1 MDSERQTPTPAEQV
15 ARLYEQAEAQAA
27 KASESFVASQGFGW
41 MLGRTAENVAAL
53 TKLGADTMDMVLRN
67 LRLAGRRDIVRL
79 ARQLARNEDKLER
92 VLQEVEALRDGLERS
107 GEGRGELSAHGGI
120 GNGRAEVPDAGR
132 ESESA
137 GAESEDL
144 GHA

>member
-1 MDSERQTPTPAEQV
+1 MDSERETPTPAEQV

-27 KASESFVASQGFGW
+27 KASESFVSSQGFGW

-53 TKLGADTMDMVLRN
+53 TRLGADAMDVVLRN

-92 VLQEVEALRDGLERS
+92 VLQEVEALRDELKRT
-107 GEGRGELSAHGGI
+107 GEGRGLRAHRGA
-120 GNGRAEVPDAGR
+120 GNGRAEGPDSAR
-132 ESESA
+132 ESETPA
-137 GAESEDL
+137 GESEDL